1 MIKLKVKGNLNK
13 DVRAEIEKQRQ
24 KITEDLLN
32 KLKEATP
39 VDTGNARDGWKIDGR
54 NIVNNVNYISV
65 LNEGTSK
72 QAPAHFIEKTVLNN
86 PNVKPNGVI
95 VQHNNTPQN

>member
-13 DVRAEIEKQRQ
+13 DVRAEIEKQRR

-39 VDTGNARDGWKIDGR
+39 VDTGTARDGWKIDGR

-65 LNEGTSK
+65 LNDGTSR

-86 PNVKPNGVI
+86 SNVKPNGVI
-95 VQHNNTPQN
+95 VQYNNKPQN